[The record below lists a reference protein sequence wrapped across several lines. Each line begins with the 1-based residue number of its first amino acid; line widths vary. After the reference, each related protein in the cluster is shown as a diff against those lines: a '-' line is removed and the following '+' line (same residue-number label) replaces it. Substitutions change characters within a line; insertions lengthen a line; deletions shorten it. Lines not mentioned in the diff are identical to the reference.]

1 MSSIDYGLLICVVAT
16 SMTGL
21 MTIILGYLALRSMKQ
36 GLLKIYATFVFIAL
50 LIFSTA
56 GVLRSTREVL
66 DQTLIFGINIVY
78 IEYVLYSLTYLE
90 LMLAL
95 YMINIIS
102 KATLEE
108 LKLRTG

>member
-1 MSSIDYGLLICVVAT
+1 MLDYGLLICVVAT

-21 MTIILGYLALRSMKQ
+21 MTIVLGYLALRSLNK

-66 DQTLIFGINIVY
+66 NQTVFMGVNVVY
-78 IEYVLYSLTYLE
+78 IEYVLYSITYIE
-90 LMLAL
+90 LILAI
-95 YMINIIS
+95 YMIHIIS
-102 KATLEE
+102 KSPVEE
-108 LKLRTG
+108 LKPKEA